1 MNEKERILQLRK
13 ELHQHNYEYYIQN
26 APVITDQ
33 EFDALMHELTDLESK
48 YPEMADPNSPS
59 VRVGSD
65 LSQDFVQIAHT
76 TPMLSL
82 GNTYSREDVEAFYNR
97 VSEGLNGKPFEICC
111 ELKFEHFAYI
121 RELSFGACRYSW
133 RWCERR

>member
-48 YPEMADPNSPS
+48 HPEMADPNSPT

-82 GNTYSREDVEAFYNR
+82 GNTYSREDVEAF
-97 VSEGLNGKPFEICC
+97 
-111 ELKFEHFAYI
+111 
-121 RELSFGACRYSW
+121 
-133 RWCERR
+133 